1 MRDRLIGR
9 GFRCGPVY
17 NGSKQKYGQGYY
29 EITVPPAFPSS
40 YYLVG
45 KNVRMNK
52 EVLRSKTQLVKYFE
66 ACLALAR
73 GGGAYRTQSERE
85 AERRAALESSDD
97 DDEDDGRRR
106 RRRRPKRRPRRP
118 RRPPRPRR
126 LRRRRRGR
134 GAGSRRRVGGSR
146 RAPAAADDDEDEE
159 EDPELAA
166 IEDGRAAEAA
176 LIAEGER
183 RLAAATEDEIRAAAP
198 YAEGDQVEARFR
210 GGVNW
215 YPAVVVALVVDARGS
230 FFVDLKYADGSDHA
244 EEAVPVELVRPLQKR
259 RRQATEEAVVEAPAP
274 AEAPTP
280 PRRTPCACCTSL
292 AATATSRAP
301 SCPRRRTARV
311 Q

>member
-1 MRDRLIGR
+1 MPIAGVRDRLASR

-73 GGGAYRTQSERE
+73 GGGAYRTQSQRE
-85 AERRAALESSDD
+85 AERRAAMESSDD
-97 DDEDDGRRR
+97 DDDDDA
-106 RRRRPKRRPRRP
+106 PAP
-118 RRPPRPRR
+118 
-126 LRRRRRGR
+126 
-134 GAGSRRRVGGSR
+134 
-146 RAPAAADDDEDEE
+146 APAAQVVEAAPPAEAEEAPADGDDEAEAAAALADESEQADAQEDEEDEEE

-210 GGVNW
+210 GGSNW

-244 EEAVPVELVRPLQKR
+244 EEAVPVELVRPLQRR
-259 RRQATEEAVVEAPAP
+259 RRQAT
-274 AEAPTP
+274 
-280 PRRTPCACCTSL
+280 
-292 AATATSRAP
+292 
-301 SCPRRRTARV
+301 
-311 Q
+311 